1 MGFANDR
8 SAKSQMI
15 VAAGAAAG
23 LLISTYNY
31 VSPIGF
37 LSPLS
42 GISGT
47 WGALLV
53 VASSAIIL
61 LTSLA
66 ILKWPA
72 SSFFRF
78 LGIVGIPLG
87 IAGTSFC
94 AQLLDSTPLL
104 VAMLISFSGWLFWMA
119 RRKTPAPA

>member
-1 MGFANDR
+1 MGITRNQSDMG
-8 SAKSQMI
+8 QMI
-15 VAAGAAAG
+15 VTAGAAAG

-31 VSPIGF
+31 FSPIGF

-42 GISGT
+42 AISGT

-53 VASSAIIL
+53 LASSAIIL
-61 LTSLA
+61 LASLA

-72 SSFFRF
+72 SSLFRF

-87 IAGTSFC
+87 IAGTAFC
-94 AQLLDSTPLL
+94 AQLLDSMPLL